1 MEPLVL
7 TNTEKILQ
15 VLADIELKGEG
26 FVTVTLIGEVLD
38 AGISEPDF
46 FKASGI
52 DPEAYYKG
60 NPNAWSTYQV
70 RQSKKVYMVYGG
82 AGKVRRSQI
91 ADTP

>member
-1 MEPLVL
+1 MDPLVL
-7 TNTEKILQ
+7 TNSEEILQ

-26 FVTVTLIGEVLD
+26 FVTDTLIGEVLD

-46 FKASGI
+46 FKASGV

-60 NPNAWSTYQV
+60 NPNAWGTYQV

-82 AGKVRRSQI
+82 AGKVRRSHI

>member
-1 MEPLVL
+1 MDPLVL
-7 TNTEKILQ
+7 TNSEEILQ

-26 FVTVTLIGEVLD
+26 FVTDTLIGEVID

-46 FKASGI
+46 FKASGV

-60 NPNAWSTYQV
+60 NSNAWGTYQV

-82 AGKVRRSQI
+82 AGKVRRSHI